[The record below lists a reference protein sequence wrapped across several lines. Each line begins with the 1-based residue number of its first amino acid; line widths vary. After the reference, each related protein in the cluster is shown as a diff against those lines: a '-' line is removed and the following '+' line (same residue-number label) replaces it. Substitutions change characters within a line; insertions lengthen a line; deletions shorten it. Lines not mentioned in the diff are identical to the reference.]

1 MKKLYPLIAA
11 ALTMCAALGAKAQSG
26 NGGFSALIQSG
37 PADASKLVNA
47 YGEPLFKGIGVG
59 LNSGW
64 YNTAKTKKLL
74 HFDVRISVSVA
85 SVPTTDKTF
94 DVTQIGLSNNV
105 RPDNASQVIAPTFGG
120 SKNAQGPLLDIYD
133 DSGQKVGS
141 FNTPSGKLG
150 YVPAPQ
156 LQLTIGLVQ
165 NTDLTVRGIPSVN
178 IGSGNNISS
187 LGFGLRHDLIQDFV
201 GKKAAKVIPFD
212 LAVAFGYSHLNMNI
226 GMNVQP
232 DNGAQPKDGQ
242 QSTDFNNQ
250 HVAATFNNLMV
261 EVIFSKKI
269 AFFTP
274 FVSVGYNNTH
284 TAFGTIGNFPITT
297 GETITG
303 TSTYTTYTNPINIS
317 ETSVDGFRA
326 DLGFQL
332 TPGFFRIFVSGSLAQ
347 YSSVNAGIGFGF

>member
-1 MKKLYPLIAA
+1 MKRFYPILSAFILVLAA
-11 ALTMCAALGAKAQSG
+11 SKVKAQTGS
-26 NGGFSALIQSG
+26 GGFSALIQSG
-37 PADASKLVNA
+37 PADATKLVNA

-64 YNTAKTKKLL
+64 YNTAKTKSLL
-74 HFDVRISVSVA
+74 HFDFRVSVSAAFVPA
-85 SVPTTDKTF
+85 SDKTF

-105 RPDNASQVIAPTFGG
+105 RPHDASQTIAPTFGG
-120 SKNAQGPLLDIYD
+120 DKNTQGPLLDIYD
-133 DSGQKVGS
+133 DNGQKVGS

-150 YVPAPQ
+150 FVPAPQ
-156 LQLTIGLVQ
+156 IQLTIGLIQ
-165 NTDLTVRGIPSVN
+165 NTDLTVRGIPSVS
-178 IGSGNNISS
+178 IGNGNNISS
-187 LGFGLRHDLIQDFV
+187 IGFGLRHDLVQDFV
-201 GKKAAKVIPFD
+201 GAKAAKVIPFD

-226 GMNVQP
+226 GLNVQP
-232 DNGAQPKDGQ
+232 DDGSKPKDSQ
-242 QSTDFNNQ
+242 QSTDFSNQ
-250 HVAATFNNLMV
+250 HVQATFNNLMIQ
-261 EVIFSKKI
+261 VIFSKKI

-274 FVSVGYNNTH
+274 FASVGYNNTH
-284 TAFGTIGNFPITT
+284 TVFGALGNFPITT

-317 ETSVDGFRA
+317 ETSIDGFRA

>member
-1 MKKLYPLIAA
+1 MKKIYPLIITTLMVFAA
-11 ALTMCAALGAKAQSG
+11 MGACAQNGS
-26 NGGFSALIQSG
+26 GGFSALIQSG
-37 PADASKLVNA
+37 PADAARLVNA
-47 YGEPLFKGIGVG
+47 YGEPLFKGIGAG

-64 YNTAKTKKLL
+64 YNTAKTKKPL
-74 HFDVRISVSVA
+74 HFDIRISA
-85 SVPTTDKTF
+85 SAAFVPASDKTF

-105 RPDNASQVIAPTFGG
+105 RPDNPNQVIAPTFGG
-120 SKNAQGPLLDIYD
+120 NKNTQGPLLDIYD
-133 DSGQKVGS
+133 DNGSKVGS

-150 YVPAPQ
+150 FVPAPQ

-165 NTDLTVRGIPSVN
+165 NTDLTIRGIPSVS
-178 IGSGNNISS
+178 IGNGNNISS
-187 LGFGLRHDLIQDFV
+187 IGFGLRHDLIQDFV
-201 GKKAAKVIPFD
+201 GKNAAKVIPFD

-232 DNGAQPKDGQ
+232 DNGAQPKDSQ
-242 QSTDFNNQ
+242 QSTDFSNQ
-250 HVAATFNNLMV
+250 HVAATFNNLLV

-284 TAFGTIGNFPITT
+284 TALGVIGNFPITT
-297 GETITG
+297 GETFTG
-303 TSTYTTYTNPINIS
+303 TSTYTTYTNPININ
-317 ETSVDGFRA
+317 ETSIDGFRA

-332 TPGFFRIFVSGSLAQ
+332 TPGFFRIFISGSLAQ